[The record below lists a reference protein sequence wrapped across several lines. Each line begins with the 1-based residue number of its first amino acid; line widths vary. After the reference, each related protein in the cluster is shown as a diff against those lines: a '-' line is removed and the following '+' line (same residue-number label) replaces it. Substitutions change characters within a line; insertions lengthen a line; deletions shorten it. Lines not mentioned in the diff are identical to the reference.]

1 MPVAVGVPLMVITFP
16 DQLALTPAGKP
27 FAPVT
32 PELLMPV
39 AAEVEWVILV
49 RTVLIHKVGLEDAV
63 PAELA
68 GFTVIVTLSVALQPF
83 LVTVSW

>member
-1 MPVAVGVPLMVITFP
+1 MVITSP

-27 FAPVT
+27 FSPAT
-32 PELLMPV
+32 PSLLIPV

-49 RTVLIHKVGLEDAV
+49 RAVLIHKVGLEDAV

-68 GFTVIVTLSVALQPF
+68 GFTVIVTLSVALQP
-83 LVTVSW
+83 VSYTHLTLPTMLMV

>member
-1 MPVAVGVPLMVITFP
+1 MVITFA

-27 FAPVT
+27 FAPAT

-49 RTVLIHKVGLEDAV
+49 RAVLIHKVGLEDAV

-68 GFTVIVTLSVALQPF
+68 GFTLIVTLSVALQPF
-83 LVTVSW
+83 FITVI

>member
-1 MPVAVGVPLMVITFP
+1 MVITFA

-39 AAEVEWVILV
+39 AEEVEWVILD

-63 PAELA
+63 TAELA

-83 LVTVSW
+83 FVTVSW

>member
-1 MPVAVGVPLMVITFP
+1 MVITFA

-27 FAPVT
+27 FAPAT

-49 RTVLIHKVGLEDAV
+49 RTVLTHKVGLEDAV

-68 GFTVIVTLSVALQPF
+68 GFTLIVTLSVALQPF
-83 LVTVSW
+83 FITVI